1 MFFCEGWGAGKQY
14 IETAWSLRPS
24 SSVFIA
30 LKCVSGMS
38 VRNKPWMY
46 ILMVCAWISKHI
58 PVLTHG
64 TGGERG
70 PPARAPVPL
79 GSPPCKQ
86 STGGRER
93 GPSGASYPIPLGPLS
108 SPGGKR
114 NPFGASYPIPRGSL
128 ACKAQVAEN
137 ETPSGGP
144 GAHYPAENEA
154 PLGPPTSG
162 PPYQAP
168 LVSPTQTFWSPPSH
182 MFGIRSTC
190 CPTVAFTTSSSS
202 ARSIA
207 NAPRRTAA
215 FTASLNSSLAS
226 CGGGRRAHKQI
237 YNINCLP

>member
-1 MFFCEGWGAGKQY
+1 MLFMFFFCEGWGAGKQY
-14 IETAWSLRPS
+14 SETAWSLRPS
-24 SSVFIA
+24 SSVFTA

-64 TGGERG
+64 PGGERG

-79 GSPPCKQ
+79 GYPPCKQ

-114 NPFGASYPIPRGSL
+114 NPFGVSYPIPQGSL

-137 ETPSGGP
+137 ETPLGAPGP
-144 GAHYPAENEA
+144 ITRRRTR
-154 PLGPPTSG
+154 PLWGPL
-162 PPYQAP
+162 YLAP

-182 MFGIRSTC
+182 MFGIRSMC

>member
-114 NPFGASYPIPRGSL
+114 NPFGASYPIPQGSL

-137 ETPSGGP
+137 ETPLGPRGPLPGGERGP
-144 GAHYPAENEA
+144 FGAPYLGA
-154 PLGPPTSG
+154 PLPSPSG
-162 PPYQAP
+162 IPYPDP
-168 LVSPTQTFWSPPSH
+168 LEPPSH

-202 ARSIA
+202 ARSVA

>member
-114 NPFGASYPIPRGSL
+114 NPFGASYPIPRGSPTR
-128 ACKAQVAEN
+128 KAPVAEN
-137 ETPSGGP
+137 ETPLGPRGPLPGGERGP
-144 GAHYPAENEA
+144 FGAPYLGA
-154 PLGPPTSG
+154 PLPSPSGIPYPDLLEPPLTYVWHSEHVL
-162 PPYQAP
+162 PDRCFYHL
-168 LVSPTQTFWSPPSH
+168 LVFGKICRQCTPSYGCLHGILELVAGFLRRRPAGTQT
-182 MFGIRSTC
+182 
-190 CPTVAFTTSSSS
+190 
-202 ARSIA
+202 
-207 NAPRRTAA
+207 N
-215 FTASLNSSLAS
+215 L
-226 CGGGRRAHKQI
+226 Q
-237 YNINCLP
+237 Y

>member
-137 ETPSGGP
+137 ETPLGAPVPITRRRTRPLWGP
-144 GAHYPAENEA
+144 LPR
-154 PLGPPTSG
+154 GPPTQPLWYPLPRPSG
-162 PPYQAP
+162 APPHICLAFGARAARP
-168 LVSPTQTFWSPPSH
+168 LLLPPPRLRQDLSPMHPVVRLPSRH
-182 MFGIRSTC
+182 
-190 CPTVAFTTSSSS
+190 P
-202 ARSIA
+202 
-207 NAPRRTAA
+207 
-215 FTASLNSSLAS
+215 
-226 CGGGRRAHKQI
+226 
-237 YNINCLP
+237 